1 MSSRLMASLF
11 IPYLIIAILGSVA
24 DNTYSGSP
32 GEADQ
37 LKNQMMAINLS
48 EAKTVGTQTDTG
60 SESRENTILAGLGFL
75 TDATGTMFGFT
86 KLLFRTLTL
95 DYSWWS
101 SCKKSTD
108 INPGY
113 NSLGQALI
121 SGGTGNCF
129 INSLGETAK
138 DAPLPFMFVR
148 YLLLIMAIPAIYI
161 ILFKSAEL
169 FARFISSVGSGIGA
183 LGSFIRGIV

>member
-1 MSSRLMASLF
+1 MASLF

-24 DNTYSGSP
+24 DNTYSNSP

-60 SESRENTILAGLGFL
+60 AESRENTIMAGLGFL

-108 INPGY
+108 LTPGY
-113 NSLGQALI
+113 NSLGQPLVG
-121 SGGTGNCF
+121 GGTGNCF

-148 YLLLIMAIPAIYI
+148 YLLLIMAMPAIYI

-169 FARFISSVGSGIGA
+169 FARFVSAVGQGIGA

>member
-24 DNTYSGSP
+24 DNTYSNSP

-60 SESRENTILAGLGFL
+60 AESRENTIMAGLGFL

-108 INPGY
+108 LTPGY
-113 NSLGQALI
+113 NSLGQPLVG
-121 SGGTGNCF
+121 GGTGNCF

-148 YLLLIMAIPAIYI
+148 YLLLIMAMPAIYI

-169 FARFISSVGSGIGA
+169 FARFISAVGSGIGA

>member
-11 IPYLIIAILGSVA
+11 IPYLVIAILGSVA
-24 DNTYSGSP
+24 DNTYSTSP

-60 SESRENTILAGLGFL
+60 AESRENTIMAGLGFL

-101 SCKKSTD
+101 TCKKSTNT
-108 INPGY
+108 NPGY
-113 NSLGQALI
+113 NSLGQPLV
-121 SGGTGNCF
+121 SGTNNCF
-129 INSLGETAK
+129 INSLGETSK

-148 YLLLIMAIPAIYI
+148 YLLLIMAMPAIYI

-169 FARFISSVGSGIGA
+169 FARFISAVGSGIGA